1 MANDHRGN
9 PVGNPTTSHG
19 GHSSQPLSKRMPFPL
34 ESTRQ
39 MAENRGR
46 AANNPNLKLI
56 AGDPDNYDI
65 GGPVPIYGYVTHRN
79 ELEGTPDHWDNRGL
93 RKYNANVVNP
103 STGEIGELPPT
114 YTRAG
119 AMFGARLAARKYSKT
134 NDQIGNTTINP
145 VKLAVQAI
153 GNIKEE
159 REWRK
164 KEEERK
170 ALNEYRDQQDRLDY
184 DY

>member
-1 MANDHRGN
+1 MA
-9 PVGNPTTSHG
+9 
-19 GHSSQPLSKRMPFPL
+19 
-34 ESTRQ
+34 
-39 MAENRGR
+39 
-46 AANNPNLKLI
+46 
-56 AGDPDNYDI
+56 
-65 GGPVPIYGYVTHRN
+65 
-79 ELEGTPDHWDNRGL
+79 
-93 RKYNANVVNP
+93 
-103 STGEIGELPPT
+103 
-114 YTRAG
+114 
-119 AMFGARLAARKYSKT
+119 